1 MIPPGSVEMTRLLL
15 EAPEVRAATRRP
27 QIRLYGVR
35 RVYPGRGVTA
45 LAGIDLAIG
54 QGEFLAVVGPSGSGK
69 STLLHLLGALDRPT
83 SGDIYVNGTSLR
95 SVRNLTAFRLRTVGF
110 VFQFHHLLPVLS
122 AVENVEVPLAALG
135 MPRSRRRA
143 RALELL
149 ARMGLLARAH
159 HRPAELSG
167 GESQRVAV
175 ARALAT
181 DPSIILADE
190 PTGELD
196 SQTAAEVMAVLGEL
210 HAEGRTLV
218 VATHNAEVAAAA
230 ERSIVLRDGRI
241 VEERRQGAGR

>member
-1 MIPPGSVEMTRLLL
+1 MTRLLL
-15 EAPEVRAATRRP
+15 EAPEVRAAVRRP

-54 QGEFLAVVGPSGSGK
+54 QGEFLAVVGPSGGGK

-122 AVENVEVPLAALG
+122 AVENVEVPLVALG

-196 SQTAAEVMAVLGEL
+196 SQIAAEVMAVLGEL

-241 VEERRQGAGR
+241 VEERRQEAGR

>member
-1 MIPPGSVEMTRLLL
+1 MRRLLL
-15 EAPEVRAATRRP
+15 GTPAVRAAARRP
-27 QIRLYGVR
+27 LIRLYGVR

-45 LAGIDLAIG
+45 LAGVDLAIG
-54 QGEFLAVVGPSGSGK
+54 QGEFVAVIGPSGSGK

-83 SGDIYVNGTSLR
+83 SGDIFVNGTSLR
-95 SVRNLTAFRLRTVGF
+95 TVRNLAAFRLRTVGF

-122 AVENVEVPLAALG
+122 AVENVELPLAALG
-135 MPRSRRRA
+135 MPRGLRRE

-149 ARMGLLARAH
+149 ARVGLLARAH
-159 HRPAELSG
+159 HRPTELSG

-181 DPSIILADE
+181 DPPIILADE

-196 SQTAAEVMAVLGEL
+196 SQTAAEVMMVLGDL
-210 HAEGRTLV
+210 HAEGRTMV

-230 ERSIVLRDGRI
+230 ERMVVLRDGRI
-241 VEERRQGAGR
+241 VEERRRGAGR

>member
-1 MIPPGSVEMTRLLL
+1 MTRLLL
-15 EAPEVRAATRRP
+15 EVPEVRAAVRRP

-122 AVENVEVPLAALG
+122 AVENVEVPLVALG

-196 SQTAAEVMAVLGEL
+196 SQTAIEVMAVLGEL

-241 VEERRQGAGR
+241 VEERRQEAGR

>member
-1 MIPPGSVEMTRLLL
+1 MIRLLGETPGSAVT
-15 EAPEVRAATRRP
+15 ARRP
-27 QIRLYGVR
+27 LIRSYGVR

-45 LAGIDLAIG
+45 LAGVDLAIG
-54 QGEFLAVVGPSGSGK
+54 QGEFLAVIGPSGSGK

-83 SGDIYVNGTSLR
+83 SGDIYVDGTSLR
-95 SVRNLTAFRLRTVGF
+95 TVRNLAAFRLRTVGF

-122 AVENVEVPLAALG
+122 AVENVEVPLTALG
-135 MPRSRRRA
+135 TPRRRRRE

-149 ARMGLLARAH
+149 ARVGLADRAH

-175 ARALAT
+175 ARALAN
-181 DPSIILADE
+181 DPAIILADE

-196 SQTAAEVMAVLGEL
+196 SQTAAEVMAVLQDL
-210 HAEGRTLV
+210 HTEGRTLV

-230 ERSIVLRDGRI
+230 ERVVVLRDGRI
-241 VEERRQGAGR
+241 VEERRREAGR

>member
-1 MIPPGSVEMTRLLL
+1 MIRLLGETPGSAVT
-15 EAPEVRAATRRP
+15 ARRP
-27 QIRLYGVR
+27 LIRSYGVR

-83 SGDIYVNGTSLR
+83 SGDIYVDGTSLR
-95 SVRNLTAFRLRTVGF
+95 TVRNLAAFRLRTVGF
-110 VFQFHHLLPVLS
+110 VFQFHYLLPVLS
-122 AVENVEVPLAALG
+122 AVENVEVPLLARG
-135 MPRSRRRA
+135 VPRRRRRE
-143 RALELL
+143 RALALL
-149 ARMGLLARAH
+149 ARVGLADRAH

-175 ARALAT
+175 ARALAN
-181 DPSIILADE
+181 DPAIILADE

-196 SQTAAEVMAVLGEL
+196 SQTAAEVMAVLQDL
-210 HAEGRTLV
+210 HTEGRTLV

-230 ERSIVLRDGRI
+230 ERVVVLRDGRI
-241 VEERRQGAGR
+241 VEERRREAGR